1 MAVERRQALDA
12 LLRQSIYF
20 RKKWMLCFFERKR
33 VMYCL
38 SRPMLSRL
46 LVFIFM
52 KFLIL
57 SKSIRERLTIVCE
70 EEPRKPVLVR
80 GHFKVVNGRKVYVKT
95 HYR

>member
-1 MAVERRQALDA
+1 
-12 LLRQSIYF
+12 
-20 RKKWMLCFFERKR
+20 MLYYNRVFIFARSRCSVFFERKR

-70 EEPRKPVLVR
+70 EEPRKLVLVR

-95 HYR
+95 HYRKR